1 MPSDRSTGSDCGLLA
16 RSRSSRAT
24 ASGPPALA
32 PPVAHAATPRTM
44 ATKPTE
50 GTMYIISLLPIR
62 IEHVFEA
69 HPLRVEEQ
77 VDISHVPVTILSH
90 EKLRCPLD
98 VARAVIHPLRYSAIT
113 TSA

>member
-44 ATKPTE
+44 VTKPTE
-50 GTMYIISLLPIR
+50 RTMYIMSLLPIR

-69 HPLRVEEQ
+69 HPLCVEEQ
-77 VDISHVPVTILSH
+77 VDISHVPVPILSH
-90 EKLRCPLD
+90 EKHRCTFYFAL
-98 VARAVIHPLRYSAIT
+98 AVIQP
-113 TSA
+113 